1 MKKLTLTRNRLF
13 SITRVL
19 LFCLLLASMVV
30 GSATQALACSCMIPG
45 SPAEEMSN
53 ATAVFAGVVS
63 LTWRPVGG
71 VFHGSDPVTVTIE
84 VTQVWKGPRRQT
96 LTVTTASDSAA
107 CGYNFTLSQAY
118 LVYAHGDADELSV
131 SLCSR
136 TAPLANAWE
145 DLYALGEGQ
154 QPQIEAQP
162 TRTPLVSPL
171 ATPTPPVTPTPA
183 PALPPVAIRPGDETE
198 ILTGD
203 DIGFK
208 VVSVNQERVEVILM
222 VRINGEWREV
232 DLAVQNFFL
241 DDRR

>member
-45 SPAEEMSN
+45 SPAAEMSN
-53 ATAVFAGVVS
+53 ATAVFAGVVTDVES
-63 LTWRPVGG
+63 SAGG
-71 VFHGSDPVTVTIE
+71 VFRGDDPVTVTFE

-107 CGYNFTLSQAY
+107 CGYNFTLGQAY

-154 QPQIEAQP
+154 P
-162 TRTPLVSPL
+162 THTPLVSPL
-171 ATPTPPVTPTPA
+171 ATPTPPATPTPA
-183 PALPPVAIRPGDETE
+183 SALPPIVIRMPDDDQE
-198 ILTGD
+198 IFTGD
-203 DIGFK
+203 NIGFK
-208 VVSVNQERVEVILM
+208 VVSVRQDRVEVVLM
-222 VRINGEWREV
+222 VRINGEWREA
-232 DLAVQNFFL
+232 DLAVRNFL
-241 DDRR
+241 LQDGK